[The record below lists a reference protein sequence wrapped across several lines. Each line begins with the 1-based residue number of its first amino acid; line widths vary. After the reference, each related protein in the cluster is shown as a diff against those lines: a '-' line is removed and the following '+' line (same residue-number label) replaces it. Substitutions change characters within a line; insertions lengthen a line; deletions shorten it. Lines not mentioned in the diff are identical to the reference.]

1 MTTAAVTPTKPAAF
15 VPAVAD
21 ADRDDV
27 AAVADDAVVA
37 VSDGGE
43 CALPHPVWVNIRPIL
58 ESVSGWL
65 TDDEVDQW
73 MVDLHTAN
81 EDSGFR
87 LELTADGELVI
98 SPMVNRRG
106 LQAEAEAITDLR
118 IWSRQNGGEAYGAN
132 ANMRLPD
139 GSRIRPDA
147 LGLSPEQVAE
157 LPPVGDDRPI
167 TVCPAFVVE
176 IMSGTDTLAPLQR
189 KMERYVANGALL
201 GWLIVPRRRQVHIYR
216 PGVDVEILDDPET
229 ISGEPVLP
237 GFVFAVRE
245 RIFALQD

>member
-1 MTTAAVTPTKPAAF
+1 MVAAAVLPKP
-15 VPAVAD
+15 
-21 ADRDDV
+21 
-27 AAVADDAVVA
+27 AAVADDAA
-37 VSDGGE
+37 AAANDAGE
-43 CALPHPVWVNIRPIL
+43 CILSHPVSVNIRPIL
-58 ESVSGWL
+58 QSVAGRL

-73 MVDLHTAN
+73 MVDLHKAN
-81 EDSGFR
+81 EESGIR

-147 LGLSPEQVAE
+147 LWLSPEQVAA
-157 LPPVGDDRPI
+157 LPPIGDDRPI
-167 TVCPAFVVE
+167 TVCPVFVVE

-189 KMERYVANGALL
+189 KMERYIANGALL
-201 GWLIVPRRRQVHIYR
+201 GWLIVPRLRQVHIYR
-216 PGVDVEILDDPET
+216 PGLPAEVLADPET
-229 ISGEPVLP
+229 VSGDPVLP

-245 RIFALQD
+245 RIFALQEE